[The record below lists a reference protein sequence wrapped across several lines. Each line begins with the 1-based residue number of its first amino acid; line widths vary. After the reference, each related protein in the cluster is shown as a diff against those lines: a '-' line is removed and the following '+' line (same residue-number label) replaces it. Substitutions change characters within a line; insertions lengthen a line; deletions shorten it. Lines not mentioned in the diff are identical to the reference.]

1 MYSLMI
7 EDDRGDIRKV
17 VVDKDVYT
25 IGRAPDNDLVLPDVN
40 VSRHHARLEN
50 RAIGVVLVDP
60 GSTYGIRM
68 NGLRAPQ
75 ETLLQGGDL
84 FVLGDYK
91 FELATHEGA
100 AEPARLTTS
109 RMSRVREQ
117 PSSADDSGGIRP
129 VPGMDGLPGVHY
141 TVALS
146 EDESLKILLQ
156 MRRDMV
162 SDVRSGDSPQ
172 GFDDIVAHD
181 AETSQAGSRGRRLGT
196 VFVIILVGAL
206 LLLGW
211 LVYSTLSS
219 SAYDRPIGLGGHGS
233 PAIMGALDDDPG
245 IRT

>member
-7 EDDRGDIRKV
+7 ENDHGDIRKV
-17 VVDKDVYT
+17 VVEKDVFS
-25 IGRAPDNDLVLPDVN
+25 IGRAPDNDLVLSDVN

-84 FVLGDYK
+84 FVLGDYQ
-91 FELATHEGA
+91 FELAPHEGA
-100 AEPARLTTS
+100 AEPARPTTS

-117 PSSADDSGGIRP
+117 SSAPSDSGIRP
-129 VPGMDGLPGVHY
+129 VPGMEGQPGVHY

-156 MRRDMV
+156 MRRNMV

-172 GFDDIVAHD
+172 GVDDIVPDD
-181 AETSQAGSRGRRLGT
+181 AETSQAESRSRRLGT

-233 PAIMGALDDDPG
+233 PAIMGALNDDPG

>member
-1 MYSLMI
+1 MFSLMI
-7 EDDRGDIRKV
+7 EDDHGDIRKV
-17 VVDKDVYT
+17 VVDKDVFS
-25 IGRAPDNDLVLPDVN
+25 IGRAPDNDLVLSDVN

-91 FELATHEGA
+91 FELAPHEGA
-100 AEPARLTTS
+100 AEPSRSTTS

-117 PSSADDSGGIRP
+117 SSSPADSGIRP
-129 VPGMDGLPGVHY
+129 VPGMEGQPGVHY

-156 MRRDMV
+156 MRRNMV

-172 GFDDIVAHD
+172 GFDDIVDDD
-181 AETSQAGSRGRRLGT
+181 AETSQAESRSRRLGT